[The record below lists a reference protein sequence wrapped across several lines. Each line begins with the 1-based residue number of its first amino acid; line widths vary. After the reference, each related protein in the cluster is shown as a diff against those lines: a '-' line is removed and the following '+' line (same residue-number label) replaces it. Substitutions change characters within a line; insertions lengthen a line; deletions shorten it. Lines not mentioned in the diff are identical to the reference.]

1 MMTIFV
7 TSRKW
12 SYEKEK
18 QCAIKGFYIL
28 NKQL

>member
-12 SYEKEK
+12 SYEKVK
-18 QCAIKGFYIL
+18 QYAIKGFYIL